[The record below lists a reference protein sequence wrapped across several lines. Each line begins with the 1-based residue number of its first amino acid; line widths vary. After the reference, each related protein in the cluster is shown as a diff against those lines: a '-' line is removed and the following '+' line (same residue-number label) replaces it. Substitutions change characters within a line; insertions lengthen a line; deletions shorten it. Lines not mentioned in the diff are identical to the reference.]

1 MTKRL
6 NNDIAALRCL
16 VVVLFINLI
25 ASQVVSAGERVF
37 MWKVDSPK
45 ATAYILGTVHMMKKE
60 MYPLDSRI
68 ENAFKRSDAYALEFN
83 IDDVTNI
90 QMGTILSDVS
100 YGGGDTIQK
109 HISKETYDTL
119 QKKFVEYGFPIEYM
133 TKFRPWFL
141 AITIETL
148 EYQKLGLDPRY
159 GIDKYFLQQAE
170 GKKSIIE
177 LESFDS
183 QMDLFR
189 TMTEKDQELFLVY
202 TLNDIE
208 DGRKNLDILMTAW
221 SDGDSKIMEK
231 MMFDPLKEDRQL
243 SRIYE
248 KLFYERNRNMTDK
261 IIKMLAQKGT
271 YFVAV
276 GAGHLV
282 GKQGIIELLSHK
294 GYAVRQQ

>member
-1 MTKRL
+1 
-6 NNDIAALRCL
+6 
-16 VVVLFINLI
+16 
-25 ASQVVSAGERVF
+25 
-37 MWKVDSPK
+37 
-45 ATAYILGTVHMMKKE
+45 
-60 MYPLDSRI
+60 
-68 ENAFKRSDAYALEFN
+68 
-83 IDDVTNI
+83 
-90 QMGTILSDVS
+90 
-100 YGGGDTIQK
+100 
-109 HISKETYDTL
+109 
-119 QKKFVEYGFPIEYM
+119 VEYGFPSEYM

>member
-1 MTKRL
+1 MNNRALDLQTLRGIFIVLLL
-6 NNDIAALRCL
+6 N
-16 VVVLFINLI
+16 LF
-25 ASQVVSAGERVF
+25 AVQGACAGERVF
-37 MWKVDSPK
+37 MWKVESPK

-68 ENAFKRSDAYALEFN
+68 ENAFARSDSYALEFN

-90 QMGTILSDVS
+90 QMGTMLSDVS
-100 YGGGDTIQK
+100 YGGDDTIQK

-119 QKKFVEYGFPIEYM
+119 QKKFAEYGFPFEYM
-133 TKFRPWFL
+133 TKFRPWLL
-141 AITIETL
+141 AVMVEMF

-159 GIDKYFLQQAE
+159 GLDKYFLQKAE
-170 GKKSIIE
+170 GSKPVIE

-183 QMDLFR
+183 QMELFR
-189 TMTEKDQELFLVY
+189 TMSEKDQELFLVY

-208 DGRKNLDILMTAW
+208 DSRKNIDILMKAW

-231 MMFDPLKEDRQL
+231 MMFDHLKEDRHL

-248 KLFYERNRNMTDK
+248 KLFYDRNRNMTDK
-261 IIKMLAQKGT
+261 IVKMLAQKGT

-276 GAGHLV
+276 GAGHLI
-282 GKQGIIELLSHK
+282 GERGIIELLSHK

>member
-1 MTKRL
+1 
-6 NNDIAALRCL
+6 
-16 VVVLFINLI
+16 
-25 ASQVVSAGERVF
+25 
-37 MWKVDSPK
+37 
-45 ATAYILGTVHMMKKE
+45 
-60 MYPLDSRI
+60 
-68 ENAFKRSDAYALEFN
+68 
-83 IDDVTNI
+83 
-90 QMGTILSDVS
+90 MGTILSDVS
-100 YGGGDTIQK
+100 YGGDDTIQK

-119 QKKFVEYGFPIEYM
+119 QKRFVEYGFPIEYM
-133 TKFRPWFL
+133 TKFRPLFL
-141 AITIETL
+141 AVTIETL

-170 GKKSIIE
+170 GNKLIIE

-202 TLNDIE
+202 TLNDLE

-231 MMFDPLKEDRQL
+231 VMFDPLKEDRQL

-261 IIKMLAQKGT
+261 IVKMLAQKGT

-276 GAGHLV
+276 GAGHLI
-282 GKQGIIELLSHK
+282 GRQGIIELLSHK

>member
-6 NNDIAALRCL
+6 NNVSAFRCL
-16 VVVLFINLI
+16 IVVLFINLI
-25 ASQVVSAGERVF
+25 ASQTVSAGERVF

-45 ATAYILGTVHMMKKE
+45 ATAYILGTVHMMRKE

-83 IDDVTNI
+83 IDDVTNL

-100 YGGGDTIQK
+100 YGGDDTIQK

-170 GKKSIIE
+170 GNKSIIE

-189 TMTEKDQELFLVY
+189 TMTEKDQELFLIY

-208 DGRKNLDILMTAW
+208 DGGKNLDVLMTAG

-231 MMFDPLKEDRQL
+231 VRCDPLKEDRRL

-248 KLFYERNRNMTDK
+248 KLFYERNRNMTEK
-261 IIKMLAQKGT
+261 IVKMLAKKGT

-276 GAGHLV
+276 GAGHLI
-282 GKQGIIELLSHK
+282 GRQGIIELLSHK
-294 GYAVRQQ
+294 GYVVRQQ

>member
-1 MTKRL
+1 
-6 NNDIAALRCL
+6 
-16 VVVLFINLI
+16 
-25 ASQVVSAGERVF
+25 

-45 ATAYILGTVHMMKKE
+45 ATAYILGTVHMMKEE

-83 IDDVTNI
+83 IDDVSKI
-90 QMGTILSDVS
+90 QMDTMFSDIS
-100 YGGGDTIQK
+100 YEGDDDIQK

-119 QKKFVEYGFPIEYM
+119 QKKFAEYGFPIEYM

-141 AITIETL
+141 AVTVETL

-159 GIDKYFLQQAE
+159 GLDKYFLKKAE
-170 GKKSIIE
+170 GSKPVIE

-183 QMDLFR
+183 QMELFR
-189 TMTEKDQELFLVY
+189 TMSEKDQELFLVY
-202 TLNDIE
+202 TLNDVE
-208 DGRKNLDILMTAW
+208 GDRKNIDVLMAAW
-221 SDGDSKIMEK
+221 SAGDSKIMEK
-231 MMFDPLKEDRQL
+231 MMFDHLKEDRQL

>member
-6 NNDIAALRCL
+6 NNVSALRCL
-16 VVVLFINLI
+16 IVVLFINLI
-25 ASQVVSAGERVF
+25 ASQAVSAGERVF

-45 ATAYILGTVHMMKKE
+45 ATAYILGTVHMMRKE

-68 ENAFKRSDAYALEFN
+68 EDAFKRSDAYALEFN

-119 QKKFVEYGFPIEYM
+119 QKKFAEYGFPIEYM
-133 TKFRPWFL
+133 TKVRPWFL
-141 AITIETL
+141 AVTVETL

-159 GIDKYFLQQAE
+159 GLDKYFLKKAE
-170 GKKSIIE
+170 GSKPVIE

-183 QMDLFR
+183 QMELFR
-189 TMTEKDQELFLVY
+189 TMSEKDQELFLVY
-202 TLNDIE
+202 TLNDVE
-208 DGRKNLDILMTAW
+208 GDRKNIDVLMAAW
-221 SDGDSKIMEK
+221 SAGDSKIMEK
-231 MMFDPLKEDRQL
+231 MMFDHLKEDRQL